1 MQTRRIVSLLQQ
13 GKIVIADRWKDSYY
27 VHNILQSPF
36 KSVGSHTLYELNKLI
51 FGNLWP
57 DVRILLDVSTAVAQ
71 KRVGQ
76 RNRPDKLMASSAT
89 FLDESRRKFLLC
101 FQSEGYIINTD
112 SKSVSEIFV
121 EILNIIKFQYDLR
134 MMSNCFEKNNRK
146 TMMSGLRTFFKG
158 ESQLRDVMPGN
169 ENLAPLLSL

>member
-1 MQTRRIVSLLQQ
+1 MQTRRIVSLLQR
-13 GKIVIADRWKDSYY
+13 GKMVIADRWKDSYY

-36 KSVGSHTLYELNKLI
+36 KSVGPHTLCELNQLI
-51 FGNLWP
+51 FSNLRP

-76 RNRPDKLMASSAT
+76 RNRADKLTASSAT

-112 SKSVSEIFV
+112 SKSESEIFA

-134 MMSNCFEKNNRK
+134 MMSNYFEKINRK
-146 TMMSGLRTFFKG
+146 TMMSGSHTFFKG

-169 ENLAPLLSL
+169 ESIVPLLNL